1 MHNYVALLGNTPLL
15 SLAELDS
22 ILSVEVTRLA
32 KHAAFFSLEDD
43 EAAIELQEKL
53 GGVFKIFKM
62 IQPLIEDEAQDQIAA
77 YLSKLASHQSGKIEF
92 ALGFFEQESLEVDS
106 RAIKK
111 ILAINGIS
119 SRYLESDTWGL
130 SSAVLTHQ
138 RNVHDLMISK
148 YQDQYW
154 LLETVAV
161 QDADQWSLRDRNKP
175 YVSGKKGMLP
185 PKVARIMVNLA
196 IGHFQKHD
204 SSDLSP
210 LLYDPFCGTGTVLI
224 EAVTRNCRI
233 IGSDIDQ
240 NSIDG
245 TANNLVWFEK
255 KLNQAIDFNL
265 FQSDV
270 THAKEY
276 LKSKKIDLIVTE
288 PFLGKPNP
296 KLNELENIFDG
307 LTSLYLGAFK
317 AWIQIL
323 KKGSIVVI
331 VFPYVETPNKRFD
344 LSELIDKLE
353 RFGYTLQVKPI
364 DYHRENAEV
373 KRQILIFR
381 YQ

>member
-22 ILSVEVTRLA
+22 VLSVDITRVA
-32 KHAAFFSLEDD
+32 KHAALFSLEDD
-43 EAAIELQEKL
+43 ETAVELQEKL

-62 IQPLIEDEAQDQIAA
+62 IQPLIKEDAQEQIAT
-77 YLSKLASHQSGKIEF
+77 YLLQLASHQSGKIEF
-92 ALGFFEQESLEVDS
+92 ALGFFEQESLEIDS

-111 ILAINGIS
+111 ILSDNDCS

-130 SSAVLTHQ
+130 SSAVLKHQ
-138 RNVHDLMISK
+138 RDIHDLMISK
-148 YQDQYW
+148 YQDQHW

-161 QDADQWSLRDRNKP
+161 QDADEWSLRDRRKP

-196 IGHFQKHD
+196 IGHFQKHNL
-204 SSDLSP
+204 SDASP

-233 IGSDIDQ
+233 IGSDIDADA
-240 NSIDG
+240 IDG
-245 TANNLVWFEK
+245 TNDNLIWFEK
-255 KLNQAIDFNL
+255 QLNQAIDFNL

-270 THAKEY
+270 THAKDH
-276 LKSKKIDLIVTE
+276 LKSEKIDLIVTE

-296 KLNELENIFDG
+296 KLTELENIFDG
-307 LTSLYLGAFK
+307 LGSLYLGAFK

-323 KKGSIVVI
+323 KKGSMVVI

-344 LSELIDKLE
+344 LSGLIDKLE